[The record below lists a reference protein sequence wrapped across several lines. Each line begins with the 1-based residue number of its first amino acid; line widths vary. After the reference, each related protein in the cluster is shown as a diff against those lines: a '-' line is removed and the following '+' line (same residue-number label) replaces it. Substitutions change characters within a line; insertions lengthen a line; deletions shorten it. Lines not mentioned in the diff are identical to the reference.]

1 MFGDFLQIS
10 LIPPRHCKTHSNVAI
25 PPLPSP
31 GEKVAERKR
40 GRKWNAGRDVGRG
53 RCLDFLKCR
62 SGISLSIF
70 RPLGDHPHSTSVICS
85 FFANASLRS
94 SERPVGGSDS
104 PPGCHS
110 LPPTALRLPRE
121 KLLAASRTDCPE
133 ASPYIGL
140 GNPPSFRVIARSEA
154 TWQSVPKAPCIRKT
168 AAQLALHR
176 RGIWD

>member
-1 MFGDFLQIS
+1 MS
-10 LIPPRHCKTHSNVAI
+10 LRGAKRRGNPPK
-25 PPLPSP
+25 PSP

-40 GRKWNAGRDVGRG
+40 GRKWNAGRNVGRG
-53 RCLDFLKCR
+53 ESIDFLKCR
-62 SGISLSIF
+62 SGISLSIY
-70 RPLGDHPHSTSVICS
+70 RTLGDHPHSTSVICS

-133 ASPYIGL
+133 ASPYRMWETFQISVSLRGAKRR
-140 GNPPSFRVIARSEA
+140 GNPCSGESREKWAEIWRS
-154 TWQSVPKAPCIRKT
+154 
-168 AAQLALHR
+168 
-176 RGIWD
+176 G